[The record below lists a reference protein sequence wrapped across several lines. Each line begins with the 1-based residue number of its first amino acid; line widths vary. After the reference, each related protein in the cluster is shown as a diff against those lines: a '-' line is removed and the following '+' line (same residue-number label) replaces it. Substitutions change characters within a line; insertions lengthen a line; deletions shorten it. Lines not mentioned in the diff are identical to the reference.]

1 LKEENVRIRFSQPWE
16 NYTIGFKE
24 RNKEGEKSALTLAMG
39 KASKASKKFAS
50 SGQLKK
56 TIQARHKFQA
66 IRKKIQGRKR
76 SKVGKQRLA
85 TDNADTSAED
95 DEGEEDRNADAGKLP
110 PSTKRCVLSDLNFTS
125 THYQT
130 E

>member
-1 LKEENVRIRFSQPWE
+1 
-16 NYTIGFKE
+16 
-24 RNKEGEKSALTLAMG
+24 MG
-39 KASKASKKFAS
+39 KASKASRKFAS

-56 TIQARHKFQA
+56 TIQARHKSQA

-76 SKVGKQRLA
+76 SKAGKQRPA
-85 TDNADTSAED
+85 TDNADASAED
-95 DEGEEDRNADAGKLP
+95 DEGEEDRNMDAGKLP
-110 PSTKRCVLSDLNFTS
+110 PSTKKCVLSDLNLAS

>member
-1 LKEENVRIRFSQPWE
+1 
-16 NYTIGFKE
+16 
-24 RNKEGEKSALTLAMG
+24 MG

-56 TIQARHKFQA
+56 TIQARHKSQA

-76 SKVGKQRLA
+76 SKAGKHQRPA

-95 DEGEEDRNADAGKLP
+95 DEEEEEEDKTVDARKLP
-110 PSTKRCVLSDLNFTS
+110 NSTKRYVLSGSNFAS
-125 THYQT
+125 THYQA